1 MRAPARDSRR
11 LSRCDDDLFARRMLP
26 NTRTAR
32 ARVRLFGPSILIRLA
47 FNGATVSRKNE
58 NEQKPNSCA
67 TLALLI
73 ILALLLLAF
82 VGGHARGLALGNKA
96 LYDIRNDFM
105 NAITGSR

>member
-1 MRAPARDSRR
+1 MK
-11 LSRCDDDLFARRMLP
+11 
-26 NTRTAR
+26 T
-32 ARVRLFGPSILIRLA
+32 
-47 FNGATVSRKNE
+47 K
-58 NEQKPNSCA
+58 KPNSCA